1 MVVMLMPN
9 PLAKRILNNIADR
22 SLKPSGTEDTCSKRR
37 LTEGEE
43 ALLSS
48 VINRDGAN
56 LNSQQQQ
63 PQILNAKKAITLEAL
78 AERVKGR

>member
-48 VINRDGAN
+48 VINRDGAD
-56 LNSQQQQ
+56 LNRQQQ